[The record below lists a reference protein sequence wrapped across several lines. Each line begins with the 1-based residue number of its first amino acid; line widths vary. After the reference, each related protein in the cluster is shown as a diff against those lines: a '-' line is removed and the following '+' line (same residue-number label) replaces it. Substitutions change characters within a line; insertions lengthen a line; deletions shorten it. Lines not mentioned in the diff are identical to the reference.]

1 MIQDKILNE
10 MTIDE
15 LRNYAS
21 HFGKLEDRFGELNF
35 AKDDVIECFQR
46 LCNTQSHMFDC
57 LARYTATQGSLHK
70 IEEEM
75 YLKYQDVLPAPYC
88 NSVEE

>member
-1 MIQDKILNE
+1 MNTEILNA
-10 MTIDE
+10 MSVDE
-15 LRNYAS
+15 LRNYAC
-21 HFGKLEDRFGELNF
+21 HFKKLEDRFGELNF